1 MEPLQPPAAQPTGPA
16 RLSRLQKK
24 VWFLSGMG
32 VFLDGFD
39 LFIIGVALP
48 LIAEQ
53 FMLGGAEQGI
63 VGAAAVLGAVLGAA
77 ALGRMADRFGRRRL
91 FMVDL
96 SLFVIFAVASALSWG
111 LWSLVAFR
119 FLLGFAVGAD
129 YPIASTYLAEF
140 MPTRVRGRW
149 TVGAFSFQAIG
160 MLTGASLGVA
170 ILLSGVDQDLAWRLM
185 LGAGAIPA
193 LVIVWLRRHVPE
205 SPEWQNHKDSGARPA
220 PVRALFTPGV
230 RRRTTLA
237 VVPWFIMDI
246 LLYGVGIFTP
256 TVLAA
261 LSFTGDGSI
270 ASRDLASTEG
280 AAFLDIFLVVGFIIA
295 ILLVE
300 RWGRMRLQLLG
311 FAGTTVGL
319 AILATASLGSGSMPF
334 VFLGFAL
341 FNLLVNVGPNSTT
354 FLVAAEVF
362 PTELR
367 ATGAGLAA
375 SAAKMGA
382 VVGIILLP
390 ILTESI
396 GIPATMYIVSGVSL
410 IGFVVTAIFRVE
422 TAGRT
427 LDEINTMPY
436 PVPRP
441 HGDSGQG

>member
-160 MLTGASLGVA
+160 MLTGAGLGVA
-170 ILLSGVDQDLAWRLM
+170 ILLSGVDQDLAWRLARYPQTSPTKSR
-185 LGAGAIPA
+185 GPRIVVVKERRPVVA
-193 LVIVWLRRHVPE
+193 LQKLL
-205 SPEWQNHKDSGARPA
+205 A
-220 PVRALFTPGV
+220 PM
-230 RRRTTLA
+230 RTTNEPSD
-237 VVPWFIMDI
+237 V
-246 LLYGVGIFTP
+246 
-256 TVLAA
+256 
-261 LSFTGDGSI
+261 
-270 ASRDLASTEG
+270 
-280 AAFLDIFLVVGFIIA
+280 
-295 ILLVE
+295 
-300 RWGRMRLQLLG
+300 
-311 FAGTTVGL
+311 
-319 AILATASLGSGSMPF
+319 F
-334 VFLGFAL
+334 VT
-341 FNLLVNVGPNSTT
+341 NL
-354 FLVAAEVF
+354 
-362 PTELR
+362 
-367 ATGAGLAA
+367 
-375 SAAKMGA
+375 
-382 VVGIILLP
+382 
-390 ILTESI
+390 
-396 GIPATMYIVSGVSL
+396 
-410 IGFVVTAIFRVE
+410 
-422 TAGRT
+422 
-427 LDEINTMPY
+427 
-436 PVPRP
+436 
-441 HGDSGQG
+441 